1 MNNGSNALVKRTYIL
16 FRIYIKINFNSIVSM
31 VDRNHPNVF
40 FSFWSDIYFTG
51 ACMFELGIYI
61 KGEMKFQIKRAS
73 SDEILFCSILF
84 HFISHFHNSFL
95 GVRIKWMELCAC
107 VPVCTAFTS
116 TERNQRIILEVE
128 KEAHARTHTL
138 TTENYKIKHLHFIT
152 KWILWSNQI
161 SCELWSLEKKCS
173 NWQHRQLD
181 IISNALLFLSLSLI
195 SFYSLSTRKKI
206 NPTICSTH

>member
-1 MNNGSNALVKRTYIL
+1 MCVYVFGGSGEGGGDNLHMNNGSNALVKRTYTL

-73 SDEILFCSILF
+73 SDEILFFSILF

-107 VPVCTAFTS
+107 VRVCTAFTS

-128 KEAHARTHTL
+128 KEAHARTHT
-138 TTENYKIKHLHFIT
+138 H
-152 KWILWSNQI
+152 SNN
-161 SCELWSLEKKCS
+161 EK
-173 NWQHRQLD
+173 L
-181 IISNALLFLSLSLI
+181 
-195 SFYSLSTRKKI
+195 
-206 NPTICSTH
+206 

>member
-1 MNNGSNALVKRTYIL
+1 MFEVCSWASGIEYKSVVWSVHRNVCMCLEDRVKGGGDNLHMNNGSNALVKRTYTL

-107 VPVCTAFTS
+107 ACALRS
-116 TERNQRIILEVE
+116 HQQ
-128 KEAHARTHTL
+128 KE
-138 TTENYKIKHLHFIT
+138 IK
-152 KWILWSNQI
+152 
-161 SCELWSLEKKCS
+161 E
-173 NWQHRQLD
+173 
-181 IISNALLFLSLSLI
+181 
-195 SFYSLSTRKKI
+195 
-206 NPTICSTH
+206 